1 MKVTL
6 KESTQIV
13 YQMTTHEITVDID
26 GTEYIIR
33 HSEDDNGVEYFVSSE
48 TLNGGHWMNPY
59 NIEDQELRDVIEKLA
74 NAAYD
79 DFIFADN
86 KVGKEVDLE
95 ELEDY

>member
-6 KESTQIV
+6 KEATEVV
-13 YQMTTHEITVDID
+13 YQKTTHEITVDID
-26 GTEYIIR
+26 GKEYIIR
-33 HSEDDNGVEYFVSSE
+33 NSEDDNGTEYYV
-48 TLNGGHWMNPY
+48 LNEDLGDNWIQPHT
-59 NIEDQELRDVIEKLA
+59 IEDEELKDLIQKLA

-79 DFIFADN
+79 DFIFGER